1 MLKNANSLSKR
12 LFASCTMF
20 LALFGLLSSL
30 SSAMADAI
38 QGMDPGLTNGHAT
51 QTRRGNLFSINV
63 PNSNKSYQ
71 LVAVA
76 EQGSLQDSRPFDI
89 IDGRDGG
96 KLDYQSAASNNVS
109 PFYFDWSNSLGRL
122 TARLEIDTLSEPY
135 FYRNKAGLETTP
147 RSPVLRDQPRTVYR
161 NLPSDFGNPSL
172 PQVKNSLDDF
182 VHFAFFERDV
192 VTPTEYL
199 GDIDN
204 LSYTLQLRNGG
215 TNLDHP
221 ANLQSQSSSLRP
233 RTGSRIVAS
242 MHWSEDVDNNG
253 QHEVYLIELNIG
265 GSSNNPAWQSAGRC
279 VQDDA
284 THTNVISGQ
293 YLVLG
298 GEAFL
303 GTDVIPLPAS
313 DTQTL
318 SIDWSDILWQLRN
331 VQQQGDCKLRATLN
345 PIPNTVALGV
355 AIEARGA
362 VQQTLEI
369 AGITAGSEA
378 VSDVESIELTP
389 DLSSSTTP
397 QDVPVVIQSVPSSD
411 RQTNDVTTATAT
423 PATAQID
430 GSTIVNN
437 PGEPF
442 VANNAIHLPA
452 AENNT
457 RWWQIL
463 LARDWSSLCET
474 DNAAATTVPAQFN
487 ADGSAVC
494 HVGPGRYS
502 VIDHGGGHRW
512 DNVIVPFSVDTTST
526 TVEIQSGSFGNTLLF
541 NTITGVLSWDQTG
554 WYQVQTFPGLENVC
568 QSFDHCDIQ
577 AGTYNIIN
585 HTSGERWE
593 HIVIAGN

>member
-1 MLKNANSLSKR
+1 MAN
-12 LFASCTMF
+12 
-20 LALFGLLSSL
+20 G
-30 SSAMADAI
+30 I
-38 QGMDPGLTNGHAT
+38 QGMDPGLTIGHAI
-51 QTRRGNLFSINV
+51 QTRRGNLFSVNV
-63 PNSNKSYQ
+63 PDSAKSYQ

-89 IDGRDGG
+89 INGHDGG
-96 KLDYQSAASNNVS
+96 KLDYQSAGSNNVS
-109 PFYFDWSNSLGRL
+109 PFFFDWNNSLDRL
-122 TARLEIDTLSEPY
+122 TARLEIDTLNEAY
-135 FYRNKAGLETTP
+135 FYRNKTGLETTP
-147 RSPVLRDQPRTVYR
+147 RSPVLRDQPRTIYR
-161 NLPSDFGNPSL
+161 TLPSNFGNPGL

-199 GDIDN
+199 GDLDN
-204 LSYTLQLRNGG
+204 LSYTLQVRNGG

-221 ANLQSQSSSLRP
+221 ANFQSHSNSFRP

-242 MHWSEDVDNNG
+242 IHWSEDADNNG

-265 GSSNNPAWQSAGRC
+265 GRSNNPAWQTAGRC
-279 VQDDA
+279 VQDIP
-284 THTNVISGQ
+284 THANVISGQ

-303 GTDVIPLPAS
+303 GTDVIPLPTAEV
-313 DTQTL
+313 QTL

-331 VQQQGDCKLRATLN
+331 VQQQGDCKLSATLN
-345 PIPNTVALGV
+345 HIPNTVALGV

-369 AGITAGSEA
+369 AGVTAGSTA
-378 VSDVESIELTP
+378 VINEPVP
-389 DLSSSTTP
+389 ASTTAP
-397 QDVPVVIQSVPSSD
+397 ANTPVVIQTAPSAD
-411 RQTNDVTTATAT
+411 LQLNDATAATTTVTTISQTAFDAVINGQNESQ
-423 PATAQID
+423 PYVLND
-430 GSTIVNN
+430 
-437 PGEPF
+437 
-442 VANNAIHLPA
+442 AIHLPA
-452 AENNT
+452 AVDST

-463 LARDWSSLCET
+463 LARDWSSKCET

-494 HVGPGRYS
+494 QVGPGRYS

-512 DNVIVPFSVDTTST
+512 DNLIVPVSIDTGST
-526 TVEIQSGSFGNTLLF
+526 TNVIQSGSFGNSLEF
-541 NTITGVLSWDQTG
+541 NAITGVLSWDQPG
-554 WYQVQTFPGLENVC
+554 WYQVQTFPELDNVC
-568 QSFDHCDIQ
+568 QSFDQCDIE

-593 HIVIAGN
+593 HIVIVSN